1 MIWQKSSGRIS
12 KQTHSLLMK
21 NGNSDV
27 AETLQA
33 IRFGKQVQ
41 TEFCGLKSE
50 FTFREAAA
58 YKKKSCAHII
68 IIQQRAIKALAEPLN
83 ALC

>member
-1 MIWQKSSGRIS
+1 LAEVIQKIS

-21 NGNSDV
+21 NGNNDV

-33 IRFGKQVQ
+33 IRFSKQVQ
-41 TEFCGLKSE
+41 TEFCSLKSE

-58 YKKKSCAHII
+58 YKEKSCAHII
-68 IIQQRAIKALAEPLN
+68 ITQQRAIKALAEPLN

>member
-1 MIWQKSSGRIS
+1 MIWQKSSERIS
-12 KQTHSLLMK
+12 KQTHSLLIK
-21 NGNSDV
+21 NSNSDV
-27 AETLQA
+27 AKTLQA

-58 YKKKSCAHII
+58 YKKRSCAHVIVT
-68 IIQQRAIKALAEPLN
+68 Q
-83 ALC
+83 

>member
-33 IRFGKQVQ
+33 IRFSRQIQ
-41 TEFCGLKSE
+41 TEFCGLESE
-50 FTFREAAA
+50 FTFRKAAA
-58 YKKKSCAHII
+58 YKEKSCAHVI
-68 IIQQRAIKALAEPLN
+68 IIQ
-83 ALC
+83 

>member
-1 MIWQKSSGRIS
+1 MIWQKSSGKIN
-12 KQTHSLLMK
+12 KQTHSLSMK
-21 NGNSDV
+21 NSNSDV

-33 IRFGKQVQ
+33 IRFGRQVQ
-41 TEFCGLKSE
+41 TEFCGLESE

-68 IIQQRAIKALAEPLN
+68 MTQQRAIKALAEPSN
-83 ALC
+83 TLC